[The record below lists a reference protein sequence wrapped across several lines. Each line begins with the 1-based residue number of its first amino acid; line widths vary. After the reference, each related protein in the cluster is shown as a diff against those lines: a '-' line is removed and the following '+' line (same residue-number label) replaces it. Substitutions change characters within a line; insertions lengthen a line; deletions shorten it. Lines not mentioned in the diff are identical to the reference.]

1 MMVNPNLPV
10 LIPHEFIPL
19 QDIGFIEDLTLLL
32 ENKKS
37 GHLAH
42 YHYSEPLYHGDPV
55 NGAALWNRVITH
67 SPAYYQFEAENIVLP
82 NVAEF
87 ISALL
92 STDESSVIDLG
103 PGSGESLHR
112 KTYPF
117 LAEIQNIENY
127 IPVDICGD
135 YLNQIR
141 NNIETNFANVNVSA
155 QQKNYFESSIN
166 FNVNTTPVFLFLS
179 SSVSNLPEI
188 SPRACYAINLAKILA
203 HLYEAMQRQGYLV
216 ISQDTTQDENEL
228 VQAYS
233 DKHHVEFS
241 LNLLEKIKRDTQNY
255 SNPMFA
261 PAKWA
266 YKPVWCSANQCIKHT
281 VYNKAPQAII
291 LKGKTY
297 HLPVCTELVL
307 DNSHKYKVE
316 DFLTIAQQVGFRPVK
331 TFMDHSD
338 KVAVHVL
345 ERPE

>member
-1 MMVNPNLPV
+1 MMTNANLPV
-10 LIPHEFIPL
+10 LSPHEFTHL

-42 YHYSEPLYHGDPV
+42 YHYSEPSYPGDLV
-55 NGAALWNRVITH
+55 NGAALWDRVITH
-67 SPAYYQFEAENIVLP
+67 SPAYYQFEAENSVLP

-87 ISALL
+87 ISTLL

-103 PGSGESLHR
+103 PGSGKSLPR

-141 NNIETNFANVNVSA
+141 NDIGTNFFDINVSA
-155 QQKNYFESSIN
+155 QQKNYFESSVN

-188 SPRACYAINLAKILA
+188 NLSGSYAINLAKILV
-203 HLYEAMQRQGYLV
+203 HFYEVMQRQGYLV
-216 ISQDTTQDENEL
+216 ISHDTTQDEAEL
-228 VQAYS
+228 IKAYS
-233 DKHHVEFS
+233 DRHHVEFS
-241 LNLLEKIKRDTQNY
+241 LNLLEKIKRDTPNY
-255 SNPMFA
+255 SNPMFD
-261 PAKWA
+261 PAMWA
-266 YKPVWCSANQCIKHT
+266 YKPVWCSAKQCIKHT
-281 VYNKAPQAII
+281 VYNEAPQAII

-297 HLPVCTELVL
+297 RLPVGTELVL
-307 DNSHKYKVE
+307 DNSHKYKAE
-316 DFLTIAQQVGFRPVK
+316 DFLTIAQQGGFRPVK

-338 KVAVHVL
+338 KVAVHIL
-345 ERPE
+345 ERHE